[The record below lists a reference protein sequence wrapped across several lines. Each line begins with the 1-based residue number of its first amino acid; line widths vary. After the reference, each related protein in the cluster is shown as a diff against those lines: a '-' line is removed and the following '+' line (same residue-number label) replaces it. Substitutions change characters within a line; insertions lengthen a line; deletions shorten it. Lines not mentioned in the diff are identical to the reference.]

1 MSAGITINQAATDD
15 EILAFKSSD
24 ISHAYS
30 VRAEVDTYGTFMK
43 IVGSTGGMLL
53 TGYAT
58 TSYSLWLRGVGGTPD
73 TTKATN
79 SFAAV
84 VIDGGIASAGDYA
97 AMSADGNILAIRNLA
112 TTCWIC
118 DEDGDTWQTGGV
130 TAGNQCDFSSGGT
143 NVVLYLRSTD
153 QYAAVGFVDNATTAD
168 GYNYIGCDGDNITIK
183 AANIAN
189 IVYITG
195 TTLFL
200 ADTANANMTR
210 GITINQA
217 GADDE
222 ILAFKSS
229 DVDHD
234 MTDFTET
241 DTYGTFRKVTAADG
255 GIEIRGYSDA
265 HRAVYIYGGAMTEN
279 TTKSTAGEANI
290 NLDARLTD
298 GIGGW
303 GNHGANANIVCMKMN
318 DSTRWI
324 LDEDGDTWQSGVV
337 SGLGARFS
345 GWSFPSA
352 GAAVEI
358 GVSGGVGYVQAY
370 NRSGATYD
378 TALAFKSGS
387 LNTQIY
393 LPANLDFVCIGDT
406 SNANMTIGLTLN
418 QGANDDEILAF
429 KSTDIA
435 HGNTTEAETDTYAYF
450 KKLNAA
456 QGGLWIGAVAEDAN
470 VTVLQ
475 LRAVGGQADTTKTS
489 GGTALSM
496 FYASEISGGAYAD
509 VTANGNVFGV
519 RARVSS
525 AWTTVYLLD
534 EDGDTWQSG
543 YATLTGIIAGSSATT
558 YAYFP
563 GANRFD
569 IVTNA
574 GSMTASFLSGIFYI
588 NDTANANMTQG
599 ITINQ
604 GANDDELLAFKSSD
618 VAHGAT
624 HYADTATF
632 GYQEKSWNAYGGLRI
647 VGIAEDHASAT
658 SQVLA
663 LQAIGGT
670 AQTTK
675 STSGIGLIDL
685 YVSEHDGAGASSNIT
700 ADGNILSVRCR
711 VGGATVTRW
720 ILDEDGDT
728 WQNGNATIENQKSFK
743 FGDGGELIY
752 GDNTGTMLFY
762 ISGSARH
769 RMSGAA
775 DNEILALK
783 SSDVAHGVT
792 DYTETD
798 TYGSIVK
805 YYGDNGGLWIRGF
818 NDTSNIATVI
828 MGVCVTDDG
837 TKSAAGTAPVV
848 LNAAKKS
855 GTGVGACGDSANI
868 LVVQENGSTRF
879 LIDEDGDFHYDGADQ
894 GAYDEYDDALI
905 CRDLNMTLSSRGEH
919 FLRYNKEALVALGVV
934 SPALFVSGKRM
945 NMLQIGAISQL
956 YDRINILEEELKQL
970 REEKING

>member
-1 MSAGITINQAATDD
+1 MASGGILLSDRGEMFIMGIDQLSALDGNGLKLTDDAGTLGIFIEDGGQVGIAHATPLAPLHIDAGATPANSQVLASANNSGCIALLSYSADISGISFDIRYTGSQWIAEDTSACIWYKINDTMQLRTGTSLTPGSPDSMTTIRCTFDLATPRLFINDTSNANMSAGITINQAATDD

-525 AWTTVYLLD
+525 AWSTVYLLD

-711 VGGATVTRW
+711 VGGATVYR
-720 ILDEDGDT
+720 
-728 WQNGNATIENQKSFK
+728 KS
-743 FGDGGELIY
+743 
-752 GDNTGTMLFY
+752 
-762 ISGSARH
+762 
-769 RMSGAA
+769 
-775 DNEILALK
+775 EIIQ
-783 SSDVAHGVT
+783 V
-792 DYTETD
+792 
-798 TYGSIVK
+798 
-805 YYGDNGGLWIRGF
+805 W
-818 NDTSNIATVI
+818 
-828 MGVCVTDDG
+828 
-837 TKSAAGTAPVV
+837 
-848 LNAAKKS
+848 
-855 GTGVGACGDSANI
+855 
-868 LVVQENGSTRF
+868 
-879 LIDEDGDFHYDGADQ
+879 
-894 GAYDEYDDALI
+894 
-905 CRDLNMTLSSRGEH
+905 
-919 FLRYNKEALVALGVV
+919 
-934 SPALFVSGKRM
+934 
-945 NMLQIGAISQL
+945 
-956 YDRINILEEELKQL
+956 
-970 REEKING
+970 